1 MILAVPVDPD
11 AEDARELLVREL
23 AKPVY
28 RAAEPTWFDRL
39 SAAVGDWL
47 ADLLESGTGGT
58 PALAWTVIVLAL
70 VGALV
75 AAYLIFGPPSVNR
88 RSTVVGG
95 LFGEDDSRSAQS
107 LRFAADRAAAAS
119 DWVIAIEEM
128 FRAIARGLSERA
140 VLSTMPGTT
149 ATAFAASAIGP
160 FPGSS
165 AELASAA
172 ASFDAVRYLGR
183 PGSRAEFDALA
194 ELERHLRA
202 SSPRFDGALDGAGA

>member
-11 AEDARELLVREL
+11 AEEARELLVREL

-47 ADLLESGTGGT
+47 ADLLESGPGGT
-58 PALAWTVIVLAL
+58 PAIAWTVIILAL
-70 VGALV
+70 VAAIV
-75 AAYLIFGPPSVNR
+75 AAYLIFGPPRVNR

-95 LFGEDDSRSAQS
+95 LFGDDDSRSAQT
-107 LRFAADRAAAAS
+107 LRAAADRAAAAG

-128 FRAIARGLSERA
+128 FRAIARMLSERA
-140 VLSTMPGTT
+140 IVSTMPGTT
-149 ATAFAASAIGP
+149 ASTFAASASGP
-160 FPGSS
+160 FPKSS

-183 PGSRAEFDALA
+183 PGSRTEFDALA
-194 ELERHLRA
+194 ALERDLR
-202 SSPRFDGALDGAGA
+202 SSTPHFDGAGA

>member
-1 MILAVPVDPD
+1 MILAVPVEPD
-11 AEDARELLVREL
+11 AEQARELLVREL

-47 ADLLESGTGGT
+47 AGLLESGPGGT
-58 PALAWTVIVLAL
+58 PAIAWTVIILAL
-70 VGALV
+70 VAAIV
-75 AAYLIFGPPSVNR
+75 AAYLIFGPPRVNR
-88 RSTVVGG
+88 RSTVGG
-95 LFGEDDSRSAQS
+95 SLFGDDDSRSAQT
-107 LRFAADRAAAAS
+107 LRSAADRAAAAG

-140 VLSTMPGTT
+140 IVSTMPGTT
-149 ATAFAASAIGP
+149 ASAFAASASGP
-160 FPGSS
+160 FPETS

-172 ASFDAVRYLGR
+172 GSFDAVRYLGR
-183 PGSRAEFDALA
+183 PGSRAEFDAIA

-202 SSPRFDGALDGAGA
+202 GTPRFDGAGA